1 MMLVGAPR
9 ICQEAPRSGLFSE
22 SGGRSGNELLLRPE
36 DVVVGTMVSD
46 ACTQETMRF

>member
-1 MMLVGAPR
+1 MMLVGSPR

-22 SGGRSGNELLLRPE
+22 SQLLLRPE